1 MLLVEA
7 SVPVVRIRR
16 SYYALDTTGAL
27 PLVWRGIASVY
38 GTEGCWFEPSG
49 VYSFEQYS
57 GFRRKT
63 TEAPQKWHLVQS
75 KVRPA
80 EQGSG
85 AS

>member
-1 MLLVEA
+1 MPGL
-7 SVPVVRIRR
+7 RIHR
-16 SYYALDTTGAL
+16 SYYAIDTTGAL
-27 PLVWRGIASVY
+27 PLSLRGIASVY

-63 TEAPQKWHLVQS
+63 TEAPQRWHLVQL

-85 AS
+85 VS